1 MKVKQLWK
9 LYSITTKNMLTF
21 ADGFE
26 TKVAKNKKVIQLS
39 RLCSSTSKIVLIFAL
54 ENKNNNPHI
63 S

>member
-1 MKVKQLWK
+1 MFNYL
-9 LYSITTKNMLTF
+9 KNMLTF

-26 TKVAKNKKVIQLS
+26 TKVAKNEKVIQLS

>member
-1 MKVKQLWK
+1 MKK
-9 LYSITTKNMLTF
+9 LTF

-26 TKVAKNKKVIQLS
+26 TRVAKNKKVIQLS
-39 RLCSSTSKIVLIFAL
+39 RLYSSTSKIVLIFAL